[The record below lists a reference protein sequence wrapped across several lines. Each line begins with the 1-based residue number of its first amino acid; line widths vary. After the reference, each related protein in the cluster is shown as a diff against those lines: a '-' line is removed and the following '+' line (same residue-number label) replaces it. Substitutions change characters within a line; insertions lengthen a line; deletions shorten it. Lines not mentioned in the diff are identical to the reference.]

1 MIYHKADLHGGKI
14 MGYYQQ
20 QTQNLI
26 GGIAQGTLMAK
37 IAGISLKDIIKAK
50 REQIERAKIRQQDIE
65 AYRQQK
71 PDVSFEEF
79 AESRAETRRQELEDA
94 DPIKQL
100 EVQVKGEREEKAQE
114 VAEEAA
120 LKQVNEQKQMK
131 KNAEEKLQEILDKSA
146 AQEKLNKL
154 LKGGK

>member
-1 MIYHKADLHGGKI
+1 

-26 GGIAQGTLMAK
+26 GGITQGTLMAK
-37 IAGISLKDIIKAK
+37 IAGISLKEMIKTK

-71 PDVSFEEF
+71 PDISFEEF
-79 AESRAETRRQELEDA
+79 AESRAETRRQELEAA

-100 EVQVKGEREEKAQE
+100 ETQVKGEREEKAQK

-120 LKQVNEQKQMK
+120 LKSIKEQEQIK
-131 KNAEEKLQEILDKSA
+131 KSAEEKLQETLDKSA
-146 AQEKLNKL
+146 AKEKLNKL

>member
-1 MIYHKADLHGGKI
+1 

-26 GGIAQGTLMAK
+26 GGITQGTLMAK
-37 IAGISLKDIIKAK
+37 IAGISLKEMIKTK

-71 PDVSFEEF
+71 PDISFEEF
-79 AESRAETRRQELEDA
+79 AESRAETRRQELEAA

-100 EVQVKGEREEKAQE
+100 ETQVKGEREEKAQE

-120 LKQVNEQKQMK
+120 LKQVNEQEQIK
-131 KNAEEKLQEILDKSA
+131 KSAEEKLQETLDKSVA
-146 AQEKLNKL
+146 KEKLNKL

>member
-1 MIYHKADLHGGKI
+1 

-26 GGIAQGTLMAK
+26 GGITQGTLMAK
-37 IAGISLKDIIKAK
+37 IAGISLKEMIKTK

-71 PDVSFEEF
+71 PDMSFEEF
-79 AESRAETRRQELEDA
+79 TESRDETRRQELETA

-100 EVQVKGEREEKAQE
+100 EAQVKGEREEKAQE

-120 LKQVNEQKQMK
+120 LRWIKEQEQMK
-131 KNAEEKLQEILDKSA
+131 KSAEEKLQETLDKSA
-146 AQEKLNKL
+146 AKEKLNKL

>member
-1 MIYHKADLHGGKI
+1 

-26 GGIAQGTLMAK
+26 GNITQGTLMAK
-37 IAGISLKDIIKAK
+37 IAGISLKDMIKTK

-79 AESRAETRRQELEDA
+79 AESRAETRRQEQEA
-94 DPIKQL
+94 KDPIKQL
-100 EVQVKGEREEKAQE
+100 EAQIKGERELEAQE
-114 VAEEAA
+114 AAEQAT
-120 LKQVNEQKQMK
+120 LKTIKEQEQIK
-131 KNAEEKLQEILDKSA
+131 KSAEEKLQDTLNKSA
-146 AQEKLNKL
+146 AEEKLNKL

>member
-1 MIYHKADLHGGKI
+1 

-26 GGIAQGTLMAK
+26 GNITQGTLMAK
-37 IAGISLKDIIKAK
+37 IAGISLKDMIKTK

-79 AESRAETRRQELEDA
+79 AESRAETRRQEQEA
-94 DPIKQL
+94 KDPIKQL
-100 EVQVKGEREEKAQE
+100 EAQIEGERELEAQ
-114 VAEEAA
+114 EAA
-120 LKQVNEQKQMK
+120 LKPIKEQEQIK
-131 KNAEEKLQEILDKSA
+131 KSAEEKLQDILNKSA
-146 AQEKLNKL
+146 AEEKLNKL

>member
-1 MIYHKADLHGGKI
+1 

-26 GGIAQGTLMAK
+26 GNITQGTLMAK
-37 IAGISLKDIIKAK
+37 IAGISLKDMIKAK
-50 REQIERAKIRQQDIE
+50 KEQIERARIRQQDIE
-65 AYRQQK
+65 AYRQEK
-71 PDVSFEEF
+71 PSVSFEEF
-79 AESRAETRRQELEDA
+79 AESRAETRRQELEAA

-100 EVQVKGEREEKAQE
+100 EAQVKGERELEAQE
-114 VAEEAA
+114 KAEEAA
-120 LKQVNEQKQMK
+120 LKQVNEQEQIK
-131 KNAEEKLQEILDKSA
+131 KSAEEKLQETLDKTA